1 MGVTPQPLVFVGEAD
16 VAGKGVIMV
25 EAGRDNVVGFDEALP

>member
-25 EAGRDNVVGFDEALP
+25 EAGRDNAASVDGALP